1 MFRHLL
7 VAFDD
12 SPHAKRA
19 LAAAVDLAPTHHAKV
34 TVMTV
39 VPEPS
44 QWVLGDGY
52 TVPAGP
58 SVFDE
63 ETEHRYQT
71 MLQAA
76 VDGVDD
82 SLPVTGFIAHGAA
95 GRAIVDEA
103 KAGDYDLIVMGTR
116 GRGEFRS
123 LLLGSVSHHVLQASP
138 VPVLVVHADDRST
151 NRTRGTRGSSR
162 FPNRSLAHSG

>member
-12 SPHAKRA
+12 SPHANRA
-19 LAAAVDLAPTHHAKV
+19 LAEAVDLAQTHHAQL

-52 TVPAGP
+52 TVPVGP
-58 SVFDE
+58 SAFEE
-63 ETEHRYQT
+63 ETEHRYHT

-76 VDGVDD
+76 VDGLHDTLAGIEV
-82 SLPVTGFIAHGAA
+82 GA
-95 GRAIVDEA
+95 
-103 KAGDYDLIVMGTR
+103 
-116 GRGEFRS
+116 
-123 LLLGSVSHHVLQASP
+123 
-138 VPVLVVHADDRST
+138 
-151 NRTRGTRGSSR
+151 
-162 FPNRSLAHSG
+162 